1 MHKLVGVIHFVIFVV
16 LLAAILLL
24 MSSVFIY
31 HKDRL
36 FIISNGILIVAVLYN
51 WYLFSRLAKK
61 IK

>member
-1 MHKLVGVIHFVIFVV
+1 MHKLVGVLHFVIFVV
-16 LLAAILLL
+16 LLVAILLL

-36 FIISNGILIVAVLYN
+36 FIISNGLLIVAVLYN

>member
-31 HKDRL
+31 HKYRL
-36 FIISNGILIVAVLYN
+36 FIISNGLLIVAVLYN

>member
-1 MHKLVGVIHFVIFVV
+1 MHKLVGLIHFIIFVV

-36 FIISNGILIVAVLYN
+36 FIISNGLLIVAVLYN

>member
-36 FIISNGILIVAVLYN
+36 FIISNGLLILAVLYN